1 VKGGHRRSRGDRNPW
16 SLKRPHGARRR
27 ARFHEEPPEEP
38 LLPAE
43 RDAALDELDELHEP
57 DRRRPLWPP
66 EDLP

>member
-1 VKGGHRRSRGDRNPW
+1 MKGGHRRSRGDRNPR

-27 ARFHEEPPEEP
+27 ARLQEEPAGEW

-43 RDAALDELDELHEP
+43 RDAALGELDELHEP
-57 DRRRPLWPP
+57 DRRRPLWP